1 MQHEGDTLDIAE
13 LPPEVIG
20 ARHGLRHQRG
30 VEVAAEGMDSLGGV
44 GYKSPVEDVTVDG
57 DTGEHCGAA
66 REARL
71 DVHSVWSALMHHRC
85 EHAV

>member
-57 DTGEHCGAA
+57 DTGEHCGAGGGGETRRA
-66 REARL
+66 QCVVSFDAP
-71 DVHSVWSALMHHRC
+71 SV
-85 EHAV
+85 